1 MAALIGFVHF
11 LALQDFTMDL
21 DDRVTTLEESGG
33 NSSVAE
39 LEERVEALEITV
51 EDQEIRLT
59 AAEEN
64 IQGVTIHSQ

>member
-1 MAALIGFVHF
+1 M
-11 LALQDFTMDL
+11 
-21 DDRVTTLEESGG
+21 
-33 NSSVAE
+33 AE